1 MGWLGGALGAAPS
14 TLVIL
19 DLSLKLTAGPERFDP
34 CVAFSSVIMS
44 ALLIFVSECSPSI
57 DLGCSECALVV
68 SVASMLCLW
77 FVFGSS
83 LMCLWCV
90 FGLSLIVLCW
100 CVSGLS
106 LVCPWLFSVGVSGV
120 YSVRLWFSS
129 VGVSGVYSVLFCS
142 LSVWVSGVC
151 SVLFLFSSG
160 VCSILFRFSFSSL
173 FVLFLVGQGKRPS
186 LLAFPDGANTFP
198 MRGSIVWV
206 SWLFSGSRK
215 SVSIRCGGSVVVR
228 GGGVGVGCFS
238 VV

>member
-106 LVCPWLFSVGVSGV
+106 LVCPWLFPVGVSGV

-129 VGVSGVYSVLFCS
+129 VATSGPERFDPCPAFSSKILSTLLILFSSDVCLVRFWLHSVGVSGVYSVLFCLFS
-142 LSVWVSGVC
+142 AGVSGVC
-151 SVLFLFSSG
+151 SVLF
-160 VCSILFRFSFSSL
+160 
-173 FVLFLVGQGKRPS
+173 
-186 LLAFPDGANTFP
+186 
-198 MRGSIVWV
+198 
-206 SWLFSGSRK
+206 
-215 SVSIRCGGSVVVR
+215 
-228 GGGVGVGCFS
+228 
-238 VV
+238 